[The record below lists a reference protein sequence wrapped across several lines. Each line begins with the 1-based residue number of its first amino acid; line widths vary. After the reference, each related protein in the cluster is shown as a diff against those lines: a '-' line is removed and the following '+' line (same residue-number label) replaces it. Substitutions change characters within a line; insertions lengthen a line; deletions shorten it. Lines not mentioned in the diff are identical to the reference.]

1 MVTFFNKKE
10 RKRERMFCMCASVK
24 STGGIVRREQREMEE
39 PPTRKGTRAV
49 VSCSP
54 PLDGT

>member
-1 MVTFFNKKE
+1 MMTFFKKKKSE
-10 RKRERMFCMCASVK
+10 KGRMFCMCASVK